1 MSVYAFIHTKR
12 RNRLNTDKVDKLVS
26 LYAYAS
32 IEALLKEE
40 ADFAR
45 IMMEE
50 SLSDSDNESRSRGG
64 DSDVVIGDDS

>member
-1 MSVYAFIHTKR
+1 MQMLPL
-12 RNRLNTDKVDKLVS
+12 RLC
-26 LYAYAS
+26 
-32 IEALLKEE
+32 E